1 MMKQDKYGRWLAV
14 ITPQFSSASVNDSL
28 INAGLAVPYFG
39 GTKGVTP

>member
-14 ITPQFSSASVNDSL
+14 ITPQFATASVNDSL

-39 GTKGVTP
+39 GTKGTP